1 MNGQDKITA
10 GLNPPQLEAV
20 THVSGPLL
28 VLAGAGSGKTRV
40 LTSRVAYL
48 LATGNATPEEILAVT
63 FTNKAAG
70 EMKERIARLTEV
82 DERRMQISTFH
93 SFAARLLRFYGEQIG
108 LKPNFTIYDEE
119 DALSLIKNCITEV
132 GFDTKTVVPRV
143 MRALIS
149 DAKAELVGV
158 TEYHKLASNF
168 IAERAAR
175 IYERYQNRLEA
186 AGAVDF
192 DDLLFLSVKLL
203 RDDAEVRSRLQN
215 RYKFLLIDEYQD
227 TNRAQYMM
235 AKLLS
240 EARHNILAVGDEDQ
254 SIYGWRGA
262 NINNILNFEKDFPN
276 CKVIRLEQNYRS
288 TQAILKAASAVVA
301 NNTRRKG
308 KTLFSV
314 GDHGEPV
321 KLLIT
326 ENDRD
331 EAERI
336 TDQIEKQVSE
346 GCPRSEVAILYRTNA
361 QSRVLEE
368 SLKRRFIP
376 YRIVGGVRFYQRKE
390 IKDLLAYIRLITNPT
405 DDVSFRRI
413 INYPRRGI
421 GDKSVQKLEAVA
433 QEEECSLFELITNA
447 HRLQQLSAAVTKK
460 LQRFAEMIQYF
471 TVQSQS
477 MPIEPFMNLV
487 AEKSGIVAD
496 LKEQDPSG
504 TEGRLENIEELAA
517 SAGEYVGE
525 NPEATITDFL
535 GEISLYTDLDNWD
548 PDTDAVTLMTLHA
561 AKGLEFQ
568 SVFIAGLEEGLF
580 PLSRTID
587 DPEQLEEERRLF
599 YVGMTRAKRQLA
611 VSYALSRSRFGE
623 RLSMRSRFVDEI
635 PDEVVEAQRFTLMQP
650 GGRVSSD
657 YMAAPANGNSDPYSA
672 IRVGSIVNHPRW
684 GEGAVLKRSGSGE
697 HTEFEVRFT
706 YAGTKTLLAK
716 FAKLQLVRR

>member
-1 MNGQDKITA
+1 MNGQDKIIA

-20 THVSGPLL
+20 THVAGPLL

-48 LATGNATPEEILAVT
+48 LSHQHASPEEILAVT

-70 EMKERIARLTEV
+70 EMRERICRLTEV
-82 DERRMQISTFH
+82 DERRMQMSTFH
-93 SFAARLLRFYGEQIG
+93 SFASRLLRFYGERIG
-108 LKPNFTIYDEE
+108 LKRNFTIYDEE
-119 DALSLIKNCITEV
+119 DVLSLVKNCITETNL
-132 GFDTKTVVPRV
+132 DPKTVVPRV
-143 MRALIS
+143 MRSLIS
-149 DAKAELVGV
+149 DAKSELVGV
-158 TEYHKLASNF
+158 SEYHKLASNF
-168 IAERAAR
+168 ITERAAR
-175 IYERYQNRLEA
+175 VYERYQNRLQA

-203 RDDAEVRSRLQN
+203 REDEQVRSHLQG

-240 EARHNILAVGDEDQ
+240 QGHNNIFAVGDEDQ

-262 NINNILNFEKDFPN
+262 NINNILNFEKDFPS
-276 CKVIRLEQNYRS
+276 CKIIRLEQNYRS

-301 NNTRRKG
+301 NNRQRKG

-321 KLLIT
+321 KLFIT

-336 TDQIEKQVSE
+336 TDQIEKLVE
-346 GCPRSEVAILYRTNA
+346 HGCPRSEIAILYRTNA

-376 YRIVGGVRFYQRKE
+376 YRIVGGIRFYQRKE
-390 IKDLLAYIRLITNPT
+390 IKDLLAYIRLITNPG

-421 GDKSVQKLEAVA
+421 GDATLQKLEEIARD
-433 QEEECSLFELITNA
+433 EESSLLELISNA
-447 HRLQQLSAAVTKK
+447 HRLQQLSSAVTKK
-460 LQRFAEMIQYF
+460 LHRFAEMIRYF
-471 TVQSQS
+471 TLQSES
-477 MPIEPFMNLV
+477 MPMEPFFNLV
-487 AEKSGIVAD
+487 AEKSGINAD

-504 TEGRLENIEELAA
+504 TEGRLENIEELAS
-517 SAGEYVGE
+517 SAGEYAGE
-525 NPEATITDFL
+525 HPEATIPEFL
-535 GEISLYTDLDNWD
+535 SEISLYTDLDNWD
-548 PDTDAVTLMTLHA
+548 PDTDAVTLMTLHG
-561 AKGLEFQ
+561 AKGLEFD

-580 PLSRTID
+580 PLSRTVD
-587 DPEQLEEERRLF
+587 DPDQLEEERRLF
-599 YVGMTRAKRQLA
+599 YVGMTRAKRYLA
-611 VSYALSRSRFGE
+611 VTYALSRSRFGE

-650 GGRVSSD
+650 GGRVSTEYIES
-657 YMAAPANGNSDPYSA
+657 PTNGKSDPYSV

-706 YAGTKTLLAK
+706 YAGTKTLLAR
-716 FAKLQLVRR
+716 FAKLQLIRR